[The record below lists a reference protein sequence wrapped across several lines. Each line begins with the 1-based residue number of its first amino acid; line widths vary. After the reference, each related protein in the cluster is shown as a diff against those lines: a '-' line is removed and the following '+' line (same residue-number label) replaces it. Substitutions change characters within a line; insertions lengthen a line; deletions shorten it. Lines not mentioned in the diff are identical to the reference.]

1 MSIKAGTKLGRYEIC
16 SKIGVGGMGE
26 VYLAQDTKLDR
37 KVALKVLPDD
47 VASNQQRMRRFVHEA
62 KIASALNHPNIVTIH
77 EIDQSDSIHFIATE
91 FVDGETLR
99 QRMIKGPLKMAKA
112 LDIAIE
118 IASALAAAHEA
129 GIIHRDIKAENVMVR
144 RDGIV
149 KVLDF
154 GLAKLIERTASEPVD
169 SKEPTRAHIKTDP
182 GVVMGTANYMS
193 PEQARG
199 FPVDARTDIFS
210 LGVLLYEMVANRLPF
225 QGASTSDVIS
235 MILNKEP
242 PALTHLSDE
251 ATDRLDE
258 IVAKALAKDPE
269 HRYQVVKDLL
279 IDLRRLK
286 QRLEFDSE
294 VERTSLPDS
303 RASEKQ
309 STAIGSN
316 AAASVTVAAGS
327 TRASS
332 AEYIVNEI
340 KKRKGAFAVVGAII
354 LVALLATA
362 GYFIYARRANALTDK
377 DTIVLADFVNTTGD
391 PIFDGTLKR
400 ALAVQLEQSPF
411 LNILSDQRVRDALR
425 FMSRSPDERVTND
438 IAREICQRQGLKA
451 YLGNS
456 ISSLGSHYVITVEA
470 TNAQT
475 GDTIARAQSEAAS
488 KEQVLTTLG
497 DTAKKLREKLG
508 ESLASIQKYDTPI
521 QDVTTSSL
529 EALKVYSS
537 GRDLNTKGKSDESI
551 PFFKRAIEL
560 DPNFALAYSGLSIA
574 YLNTGQ
580 RELSIDA
587 GQKAFDL
594 RNRVSEREK
603 LKIAGD
609 YYGTIT
615 GEYEKSVES
624 YELLVES
631 YSRYYASWNNL
642 GWAYLAL
649 GKFEKAVKAFTE
661 AHRIYPTGYSHV
673 GIAFAFRALN
683 RFEESKVNLEKL
695 LAASPVG
702 FDAHRDLA
710 HQDLYEIALIQ
721 GDTSAMQQQLAW
733 ANARPN
739 NAAQFFWQGNSSAFF
754 GQLRKARE
762 FYEQGIAIQQSQ
774 NKNFAADNAAL
785 AVLGESVAGNCQRVN
800 DNAEKALAM
809 AHSELAMWRS
819 AIALGLCHQTGQ
831 LQPLIDQIAKGRPKD
846 TVINSVVLPQMRAA
860 IEIGRNDARA
870 IELLEPAKAYF
881 GAEPNELNFY
891 SDFSGSLWSEYLRGL
906 AYLNLKRGAEAAA
919 EFQTII
925 DHRGL
930 APVGIKY
937 PLAYLGGARAA
948 ALSGDTAT
956 ARKYYQDFFA
966 LWKDADSDIP
976 VLIEAKKEYDKLK

>member
-1 MSIKAGTKLGRYEIC
+1 MSIKAGTKLGRYEIR

-62 KIASALNHPNIVTIH
+62 KIASTLNHPNIVTIH
-77 EIDQSDSIHFIATE
+77 EIDQSDSIHFITTE

-99 QRMIKGPLKMAKA
+99 QRMIKGPIKMAKA

-129 GIIHRDIKAENVMVR
+129 GIIHRHIKAENVMVR

-242 PALTHLSDE
+242 PALTQLSDE

-258 IVAKALAKDPE
+258 IVAKSLAKDRE

-294 VERTSLPDS
+294 IERTSPPDS
-303 RASEKQ
+303 RASEKE
-309 STAIGSN
+309 STAIDSN
-316 AAASVTVAAGS
+316 ATASVTVAGS

-340 KKRKGAFAVVGAII
+340 KQHKASAVVGAVI

-391 PIFDGTLKR
+391 PIFDGTLKQ

-438 IAREICQRQGLKA
+438 IAREICLRQGLKA

-456 ISSLGSHYVITVEA
+456 ISSLGSSYVITVEA

-475 GDTIARAQSEAAS
+475 GDTIAREQSEAAS

-508 ESLASIQKYDTPI
+508 ESLASIQKYDALI

-529 EALKVYSS
+529 EALKAYSS
-537 GRDLNTKGKSDESI
+537 GSDLNLKGKNDEAI
-551 PFFKRAIEL
+551 PFMRRAVEL
-560 DPNFALAYSGLSIA
+560 DPNFARAYSGLSIA

-580 RELSIDA
+580 RGLSIDA

-603 LKIAGD
+603 LGIAGS
-609 YYGTIT
+609 YYMGIT

-624 YELLVES
+624 YELLVQS
-631 YSRYYASWNNL
+631 YPRIHTAWNNL

-661 AHRIYPTGYSHV
+661 ANRIDQSGYSYV

-683 RFEESKVNLEKL
+683 RFDESKANLEKL

-702 FDAHRDLA
+702 FDIHRDLA
-710 HQDLYEIALIQ
+710 HQDLYEIALIK

-831 LQPLIDQIAKGRPKD
+831 LQPLIGQIAKGRPKD

-930 APVGIKY
+930 VPVGIKY

-948 ALSGDTAT
+948 ALSGDTAK

-966 LWKDADSDIP
+966 LWKDADSDMP